1 MEKTYENEQY
11 LSKKETLIY
20 GIANGGQVFGYSL
33 VTSYL
38 MYFYLN
44 VFQINAKIISAVF
57 LIGGI
62 WDIINNPLIGMI
74 IDHKNN
80 SLGKQTRII
89 KRFTPLQCIVTILI
103 FMGPLFISS
112 NSDTSSA
119 KIIYLIL
126 TYFLW
131 EFFYSITDVAF
142 GGLVAVISPNPKDR
156 QKAISTSNICNQ
168 LSSSL
173 VVIAV
178 PIMLDISKADK
189 IGISLETVFIIMGLL
204 AGIIGVGLFSLS
216 GYFVKERIKQTKE
229 KQSIKEILHCVI
241 RNKPLLL
248 LLLSNLITS
257 LSGIGEAFSTYYY
270 LDVLGYA
277 SMSIIVAAPAFII
290 SLFSY
295 SFIKF
300 GKKVFNNKNLFI
312 FSNLCAAASQLVLFF
327 IGLTNYANLKVMLP
341 SMIICNCIIGLFAGI
356 LNTLPTEML
365 TEAADYAEW
374 KTGIRAEGI
383 AFSLKI
389 SVVKVY
395 GTLAQGFAAFLLSM
409 IGYVSSTAEMATV
422 QTELVQQRIWIVYS
436 IIPVIVRVLSI
447 VPVLFYNIV
456 GEERERMFKEL
467 KIKRNGSE

>member
-1 MEKTYENEQY
+1 MEKAYENKQC

-33 VTSYL
+33 ITSYL

-44 VFQINAKIISAVF
+44 VFQVNAKIISAVF

-62 WDIINNPLIGMI
+62 WDIINNPMIGMF

-89 KRFTPLQCIVTILI
+89 KQFTPLQCIVTILI
-103 FMGPLFISS
+103 FMGPVFINS
-112 NSDTSSA
+112 NSDTSTA
-119 KIIYLIL
+119 KIIYLVL

-131 EFFYSITDVAF
+131 EFFYSVTDVAF
-142 GGLVAVISPNPKDR
+142 GGLVAVISPEPKDR
-156 QKAISTSNICNQ
+156 QRAISTSNICNQ
-168 LSSSL
+168 LSASL
-173 VVIAV
+173 VVVTV
-178 PIMLDISKADK
+178 PVMIDISKSGK
-189 IGISLETVFIIMGLL
+189 TNISLETVFIIMGLL

-216 GYFVKERIKQTKE
+216 GYFVKERIRQTKE
-229 KQSIKEILHCVI
+229 KQSIKEIIYCVI
-241 RNKPLLL
+241 HNKPLLL
-248 LLLSNLITS
+248 LLLSNLIAS

-277 SMSIIVAAPAFII
+277 SMSVIVATPAFVLSI
-290 SLFSY
+290 FSY
-295 SFIKF
+295 SLIKF
-300 GKKVFNNKNLFI
+300 GKKFFNNKKLFI

-327 IGLTNYANLKVMLP
+327 IGLNHYANLEIMLP
-341 SMIICNCIIGLFAGI
+341 SMIICNCVIGLFGGV

-374 KTGIRAEGI
+374 KTGVRAEGI

-395 GTLAQGFAAFLLSM
+395 GTLAQGFAAFLLSI
-409 IGYVSSTAEMATV
+409 IGYVSATSAQAVV
-422 QTELVQQRIWIVYS
+422 QTDIVQQRIWIAYS
-436 IIPVIVRVLSI
+436 IIPVIVRILST

-456 GEERERMFKEL
+456 GKERETMFEEL
-467 KIKRNGSE
+467 KRKRDGSY

>member
-1 MEKTYENEQY
+1 MEKSYENEQY
-11 LSKKETLIY
+11 LLKKETLIY

-44 VFQINAKIISAVF
+44 VFQVNAKIISAVF

-62 WDIINNPLIGMI
+62 WDIINNPLIGMF

-89 KRFTPLQCIVTILI
+89 KRFTPFQCIVTILI
-103 FMGPLFISS
+103 FMGPLFINS
-112 NSDTSSA
+112 NSDTSPA

-142 GGLVAVISPNPKDR
+142 GGLVAIISPNPKDR

-178 PIMLDISKADK
+178 PIMLDISKSGK
-189 IGISLETVFIIMGLL
+189 TGISLETVFVIMGLL

-216 GYFVKERIKQTKE
+216 GYFVNERIKQTKE
-229 KQSIKEILHCVI
+229 KQSIKEILYCVI

-277 SMSIIVAAPAFII
+277 SMSIIVAAPAFVI

-300 GKKVFNNKNLFI
+300 GKRVFNNKNLFI
-312 FSNLCAAASQLVLFF
+312 FSNLCATAAQLILFF
-327 IGLTNYANLKVMLP
+327 IGLKYYANLKIMLP
-341 SMIICNCIIGLFAGI
+341 SMIICNCVIGLFAGI

-409 IGYVSSTAEMATV
+409 IGYISSTAEMAVV
-422 QTELVQQRIWIVYS
+422 QTDIVQQRIWIVYS
-436 IIPVIVRVLSI
+436 IIPVLVRVLSI

>member
-1 MEKTYENEQY
+1 MENSYENKQY

-44 VFQINAKIISAVF
+44 VFQVNAKIISAVF

-62 WDIINNPLIGMI
+62 WDIINNPLIGVF

-80 SLGKQTRII
+80 SLGKQTKVI

-103 FMGPLFISS
+103 FMGPLFVNS
-112 NSDTSSA
+112 NSDTSYA
-119 KIIYLIL
+119 KIIYLVL

-173 VVIAV
+173 VVVAV
-178 PIMLDISKADK
+178 PIMLDISKSGK
-189 IGISLETVFIIMGLL
+189 ISISLETVFIIMGVL

-229 KQSIKEILHCVI
+229 QQSIKEILYCVI

-290 SLFSY
+290 SIFW
-295 SFIKF
+295 IKQLRKLKGYASLYDPMQLRYRF
-300 GKKVFNNKNLFI
+300 
-312 FSNLCAAASQLVLFF
+312 LCR
-327 IGLTNYANLKVMLP
+327 
-341 SMIICNCIIGLFAGI
+341 
-356 LNTLPTEML
+356 NT
-365 TEAADYAEW
+365 
-374 KTGIRAEGI
+374 
-383 AFSLKI
+383 
-389 SVVKVY
+389 
-395 GTLAQGFAAFLLSM
+395 
-409 IGYVSSTAEMATV
+409 
-422 QTELVQQRIWIVYS
+422 
-436 IIPVIVRVLSI
+436 
-447 VPVLFYNIV
+447 
-456 GEERERMFKEL
+456 
-467 KIKRNGSE
+467 